1 MKGDANFLVVR
12 LRPPGWRL
20 GLFVPVPLFVLED
33 ALEAVTHLVRV
44 WSWLGGRQ
52 PRATVRVLGTA
63 SRCSLSELLHIP
75 RAFIRGLRSQ
85 GSFTIAEVRDG
96 STHVSVRLV

>member
-20 GLFVPVPLFVLED
+20 GFFVPVPLFVLED
-33 ALEAVTHLVRV
+33 ALEAVAQLVRV
-44 WSWLGGRQ
+44 WSWLGGKQ
-52 PRATVRVLGTA
+52 PRATIRVLGA
-63 SRCSLSELLHIP
+63 AGRFSLPELLHMP

-96 STHVSVRLV
+96 SLHVSVRLV